1 MRAWRSIMKSLLR
14 LLVCALAVLSGSVLW
29 AVTEVTLNAS
39 ATPSAADPNVT
50 NVTVVGHGFPSGTIP
65 PANVTV
71 TLNPSTSGG
80 GPSGTTTA
88 TKVTVESGATEAVT
102 FKVPTSITVSAAT
115 LYQVSIAG
123 TTSTGTAFAS
133 SNTAALTVNAR
144 VAITTTSPLPTGTV
158 NLSYS
163 QTLTASGGSG
173 TYTWAVAAGTL
184 PGGLSLD
191 ITTGVISGLPTTKGL
206 SHFEIKV
213 TDSLHLSAAKEF
225 ALTIDPA
232 LTIISSSPL
241 PQGTVGVNYSQTLTA
256 KGGSGTYTWS
266 VSAGALPGLSLNSA
280 TGAISGQPTTAG
292 PANFTIQVTDSNQ
305 ATATKAFAMTVNPA
319 LVITSGSPLP
329 QGTSGVNYAQTV
341 TATGGSGTYTW
352 AVTVGNLPSPLLL
365 NAATGLISGQ
375 PSAATTAN
383 FTIQVTD
390 TNQVVSTKAFA
401 LTINPALVIT
411 TSSPLP
417 QGTVGVNYSQTLAAT
432 GGSGTYTW
440 GVSVG
445 SLPSPLLLN
454 PSTGLISGQPGA
466 ATTANFTIQVTDSNQ
481 VVTTKAFSLTVNPA
495 LVITTSSPL
504 PQATAGV
511 NYSQT
516 VAATGGSGSYTW
528 AVSVGSLP
536 SPLSLNPS
544 TGLISGQPGGATTAN
559 FTIQVTDTNQ
569 VVTTKAFALT
579 VNPPLVITTSSPLP
593 TGTVGVNYSQ
603 TLTATGGSGSYT
615 WAVSVGSLPS
625 PLLLNPS
632 SGLISGQPGGATTA
646 NFTIQV
652 TDTNQV
658 VVTKAFAMT
667 VNPAL
672 LITTTSPLPAAT
684 PTVAYSQ
691 TFAASGGAGGYTW
704 AATGLPAWLGMS
716 TAGAL
721 TGMPPLTAV
730 DSTFTVTVTDSS
742 NNSTSGSFAVPV
754 TLAITTASPLPTGQV
769 GVNYSQ
775 TLTATG
781 GTGKYTWSVTTG
793 TLPAGLTLTPASGLI
808 SGQPTTAT
816 GGSFTT
822 QVQDSNQVTA
832 SVPLTLT
839 INPAASIQTL
849 TPNSSNAGLSLQV
862 SITGSFT
869 HFAQGTTVA
878 NFGPGIAV
886 GGAAAGQPGPVTVA
900 SPTSATAEI
909 AISASAA
916 TGSQTVTVT
925 TGAEQATLAN
935 GFTVQAAIPY
945 ISLTTTSTTPLAQGL
960 SGFQD
965 EYLLH
970 GIEYWDPKW
979 VAAVAP
985 LKPGWIRFPGGLTS
999 DVYDWQTAHENTT
1012 WMSQLKPNMPS
1023 SIYGG
1028 LQLAQI
1034 ITQAKGGACFSGGS
1048 CVSDYATFLRTLGA
1062 NGIVAFNGY
1071 TDTNP
1076 NSAGGLVAAAQ
1087 AAGLNIVEW
1096 EIDNE
1101 PWALPK
1107 IFPTSTSYAASAYN
1121 PYYLNIN
1128 AADSNATAG
1137 VFYQG
1142 QYIGLG
1148 NYKAWDS
1155 GMAAYSPQ
1163 YWQGASFHVYPIFSS
1178 TISTS
1183 DEEKTLNGVLAH
1195 GTTDWYNSY
1204 IQPLIGQNTPVFI
1217 SEVNSG
1223 SSTMAFNPYIYNGIF
1238 LAEFVARMSTIPQV
1252 KATGIATLFLGNSFT
1267 QGIIRAVNDYQSY
1280 LQAQIKANPNYS
1292 TDTSTNPNTQYS
1304 FYYSTNALALEVT
1317 NLAVNG
1323 SNATWPTTVTGGP
1336 TVPILGYDGNP
1347 VPAVFAQGYQ
1357 GTDGT
1362 HYLLITNKSASSVPM
1377 AIEVDGNLLQSTV
1390 TVSYISNASDTAQN
1404 TATGQTNVQIV
1415 TTTSPNPITIGPYSV
1430 TRVQW

>member
-1 MRAWRSIMKSLLR
+1 MKSLR
-14 LLVCALAVLSGSVLW
+14 INRVSAASCPVRWLVCALALLSGSLLLG
-29 AVTEVTLNAS
+29 AVTNVTLNGLTS
-39 ATPSAADPNVT
+39 PSAADTGVT
-50 NVTVVGHGFPSGTIP
+50 NVTVIGHGFPSGTIP

-71 TLNPSTSGG
+71 TLNPTTSGG

-88 TKVTVESGATEAVT
+88 TKVTVASGTTEYVT
-102 FKVPTSITVSAAT
+102 FKVPTSILVPAAT
-115 LYQVSIAG
+115 SYQVSIAG
-123 TTSTGTAFAS
+123 TTSTGNAFAS
-133 SNTAALTVNAR
+133 RNTASLTVNAP
-144 VAITTTSPLPTGTV
+144 VAITTSSPLPAGAV
-158 NLSYS
+158 NGNYS
-163 QTLTASGGSG
+163 QALTATGGSG
-173 TYTWAVAAGTL
+173 QYTWAVIAGTL
-184 PGGLSLD
+184 PGGLSLNPA
-191 ITTGVISGLPTTKGL
+191 TGVIGGQPTTAGA

-213 TDSLHLSAAKEF
+213 TDSLHL
-225 ALTIDPA
+225 P
-232 LTIISSSPL
+232 
-241 PQGTVGVNYSQTLTA
+241 TA
-256 KGGSGTYTWS
+256 K
-266 VSAGALPGLSLNSA
+266 V
-280 TGAISGQPTTAG
+280 
-292 PANFTIQVTDSNQ
+292 
-305 ATATKAFAMTVNPA
+305 
-319 LVITSGSPLP
+319 
-329 QGTSGVNYAQTV
+329 
-341 TATGGSGTYTW
+341 
-352 AVTVGNLPSPLLL
+352 
-365 NAATGLISGQ
+365 
-375 PSAATTAN
+375 
-383 FTIQVTD
+383 
-390 TNQVVSTKAFA
+390 FA

-411 TSSPLP
+411 T
-417 QGTVGVNYSQTLAAT
+417 
-432 GGSGTYTW
+432 
-440 GVSVG
+440 
-445 SLPSPLLLN
+445 
-454 PSTGLISGQPGA
+454 
-466 ATTANFTIQVTDSNQ
+466 
-481 VVTTKAFSLTVNPA
+481 
-495 LVITTSSPL
+495 
-504 PQATAGV
+504 
-511 NYSQT
+511 
-516 VAATGGSGSYTW
+516 
-528 AVSVGSLP
+528 
-536 SPLSLNPS
+536 
-544 TGLISGQPGGATTAN
+544 
-559 FTIQVTDTNQ
+559 
-569 VVTTKAFALT
+569 
-579 VNPPLVITTSSPLP
+579 
-593 TGTVGVNYSQ
+593 
-603 TLTATGGSGSYT
+603 
-615 WAVSVGSLPS
+615 
-625 PLLLNPS
+625 
-632 SGLISGQPGGATTA
+632 
-646 NFTIQV
+646 
-652 TDTNQV
+652 
-658 VVTKAFAMT
+658 
-667 VNPAL
+667 
-672 LITTTSPLPAAT
+672 TSPLPAAT
-684 PTVAYSQ
+684 ATVAYSQ
-691 TFAASGGAGGYTW
+691 TFAASGGSGGGYSW
-704 AATGLPAWLGMS
+704 SATGLPAWLNLS
-716 TAGAL
+716 AAGAL
-721 TGMPPLTAV
+721 TGTPPLTAINA
-730 DSTFTVTVTDSS
+730 TFTVKVTDSS
-742 NNSTSGSFAVPV
+742 NDSTSGSFTVPV
-754 TLAITTASPLPTGQV
+754 TLAITTTSPLPTGQV

-775 TLTATG
+775 TLTAIG
-781 GTGKYTWSVTTG
+781 GSGLYTWAVSVGSSLPGGLLLNSVT
-793 TLPAGLTLTPASGLI
+793 GLI
-808 SGQPTTAT
+808 SGPPTTAAA
-816 GGSFTT
+816 SNFTIQAT
-822 QVQDSNQVTA
+822 DSSQATA
-832 SVPLTLT
+832 SQAFALT

-849 TPNSSNAGLSLQV
+849 APSSANAGLSLQV
-862 SITGSFT
+862 SITGSYT
-869 HFAQGTTVA
+869 HFVQGTTVA
-878 NFGPGIAV
+878 SFGPGIAV

-900 SPTSATAEI
+900 SATSATAEI

-916 TGSQTVTVT
+916 VGSQTVTVT

-935 GFTVQAAIPY
+935 GFSVQAAIPY
-945 ISLTTTSTTPLAQGL
+945 ISLTTTSTTPLAPGL

-979 VAAVAP
+979 LAAVSP

-999 DVYDWQTAHENTT
+999 DAYDWQTAHENTT
-1012 WMSQLKPNMPS
+1012 WMSELQPNMPGS
-1023 SIYGG
+1023 LYGG
-1028 LQLAQI
+1028 LELAQI
-1034 ITQAKGGACFSGGS
+1034 MTQAKGGACFSGGS

-1071 TDTNP
+1071 TDSNP

-1121 PYYLNIN
+1121 PYYLDIN

-1252 KATGIATLFLGNSFT
+1252 KAIGIATLFLGNSFT

-1404 TATGQTNVQIV
+1404 TATNQTNVQIV
-1415 TTTSPNPITIGPYSV
+1415 STTSPNPITLGPYSV